1 MRGGL
6 YKHRMILHL
15 LRFFIMHRYVLCF
28 QLRGLH
34 CLLQSRHVL
43 LDWYTVQRNRKIH
56 EDGMIVI
63 SNPIGG
69 ALPAEPAKQTGPDV
83 V

>member
-1 MRGGL
+1 LGRTESVRR
-6 YKHRMILHL
+6 HR
-15 LRFFIMHRYVLCF
+15 
-28 QLRGLH
+28 
-34 CLLQSRHVL
+34 
-43 LDWYTVQRNRKIH
+43 RNREIH

-69 ALPAEPAKQTGPDV
+69 ALPAELAKQTGPDV